1 MVRMRL
7 HRGGTKRKPYYKI
20 VVADARSP
28 RDGRFI
34 EIVGRYHP
42 LNKEDRVHFVTDRV
56 AYWLGTGVQPT
67 KIVTDLLKKQGLLQS
82 QKAVQ

>member
-7 HRGGTKRKPYYKI
+7 TRGGTKRKPFYKI
-20 VVADARSP
+20 VVADITSP

-42 LNKEDRVHFVTDRV
+42 LNKQEPVVLNDERIK
-56 AYWLGTGVQPT
+56 YWISNGVQPT
-67 KIVTDLLKKQGLLQS
+67 KVVDDILKKKGII
-82 QKAVQ
+82 A